1 MNIKMRVKDKKNL
14 KNKIDLENILVSKNP
29 HSIKPE
35 NINIQTINIDK
46 RKNYINEE
54 KKFWSSKNL
63 KKKIYLNNSA
73 INYNINNKKYCQNDE
88 QISYFESS
96 ESERPPSPINS
107 PTSSTHLTYTKK
119 KKKQKR
125 YQKKKI
131 AKYNYRNKNKYYNS
145 INNISFNSNIN
156 NSIFLASSSSSSSS
170 DNDYDYSESSDIS
183 FRSKENKRKRF
194 YEEMMVEEN
203 ELDYLK
209 KSEVGIISSEEE
221 DNNNSLDISNSIEEN
236 FNNEIERIL
245 IDIYNKNITLISSEN
260 YNEINK
266 NNYQIQDTQKQIKKF
281 LKRENLKI
289 NLLVLKSLSNKIKEL
304 IGKYKEKVF
313 EIKEIK
319 YLYEII
325 QSQRQYIIKNQQIHF
340 NNSVESNVATNS
352 NSNSLNDSNNEEE
365 NLFNLQDE
373 IVSKASSILLRELIH
388 IKKTLKLSSK
398 EIETIFRYPFSLL
411 NENGKKIKFSVEL
424 MQNEEFCKT
433 LLNDEIISSLLKQIK
448 GIFNQTNDI
457 KILKMMEEL
466 EGNCEHKNEMT
477 RFLEYI
483 NNKLNI
489 NINKNNENNE
499 NKIKKTNNKNKNNN
513 KKKETEI
520 ENNNNNIDN
529 NNENK
534 ELNFKN
540 IDELLNYIND
550 ETDSKK
556 GKKRGKKGKKNKKQK
571 KEEKELI
578 NNIKDNDNN
587 DNNYYYLGDEFK
599 KEFED
604 FKRDIEEN
612 SVHICKI
619 EKIIPC
625 LSNDFL
631 NNLSK

>member
-1 MNIKMRVKDKKNL
+1 MKVKVNKNI

-29 HSIKPE
+29 E
-35 NINIQTINIDK
+35 NINIQTININK

-73 INYNINNKKYCQNDE
+73 INYNINNKKYYQNDE
-88 QISYFESS
+88 QISFFESG
-96 ESERPPSPINS
+96 ESDRSPSPINS
-107 PTSSTHLTYTKK
+107 LASSMHITYTKK

-131 AKYNYRNKNKYYNS
+131 SKYNYKNKKYYNS
-145 INNISFNSNIN
+145 LNNISFNSNIN

-183 FRSKENKRKRF
+183 FRSKDNKRKRF
-194 YEEMMVEEN
+194 YEENMIEEN
-203 ELDYLK
+203 ESDYLK

-245 IDIYNKNITLISSEN
+245 IDIYNKNITIISSEN
-260 YNEINK
+260 FNEINK
-266 NNYQIQDTQKQIKKF
+266 NNYHIEDTQKQIKKF
-281 LKRENLKI
+281 LKRENFKI

-304 IGKYKEKVF
+304 IGKYKEKIF

-325 QSQRQYIIKNQQIHF
+325 QRQRQYIINNQQIHF

-373 IVSKASSILLRELIH
+373 IVSKAPNILLRELIH
-388 IKKTLKLSSK
+388 IKRTLKLSSK

-411 NENGKKIKFSVEL
+411 NEKGKKIKFSVEL

-433 LLNDEIISSLLKQIK
+433 LLNDEILSSILRQIK
-448 GIFNQTNDI
+448 GIFNQENDI
-457 KILKMMEEL
+457 KITKMIEEL
-466 EGNCEHKNEMT
+466 EGNYEHKNEMT
-477 RFLEYI
+477 RFIEYI

-489 NINKNNENNE
+489 NINKNENNE
-499 NKIKKTNNKNKNNN
+499 NENKNKIDDKNKNKNKIDNKNNIN
-513 KKKETEI
+513 KKKEI
-520 ENNNNNIDN
+520 EHNNND
-529 NNENK
+529 NENK
-534 ELNFKN
+534 ELDFKN

-556 GKKRGKKGKKNKKQK
+556 GKKKGKKGKKNKKQK
-571 KEEKELI
+571 KEEKIII
-578 NNIKDNDNN
+578 NNIKDN
-587 DNNYYYLGDEFK
+587 NNYYYLGDDFK

-612 SVHICKI
+612 SIHIYKI
-619 EKIIPC
+619 KKIIPC

>member
-1 MNIKMRVKDKKNL
+1 MRVKDKKNL
-14 KNKIDLENILVSKNP
+14 KNKIDLENLLVSKNP

-73 INYNINNKKYCQNDE
+73 INYNINNKKYYQNDE
-88 QISYFESS
+88 QISFFESS

-119 KKKQKR
+119 KKKQRR
-125 YQKKKI
+125 YQKMKI
-131 AKYNYRNKNKYYNS
+131 TKYNYRNKNKYYNS
-145 INNISFNSNIN
+145 INNISFNSNNN

-183 FRSKENKRKRF
+183 FRSKDNKRKRF

-209 KSEVGIISSEEE
+209 KSQVGIISSEEE
-221 DNNNSLDISNSIEEN
+221 DNNNSLDISNSLEEN

-266 NNYQIQDTQKQIKKF
+266 NNNQIQDTQKQIKTF

-325 QSQRQYIIKNQQIHF
+325 QSQRQYIINNQQIHF

-424 MQNEEFCKT
+424 MQNEEFFKT
-433 LLNDEIISSLLKQIK
+433 LLNDDIISSLLKQIK

-457 KILKMMEEL
+457 KILKMIEEL

-483 NNKLNI
+483 NNKLII
-489 NINKNNENNE
+489 NINKNNENENIE
-499 NKIKKTNNKNKNNN
+499 NKKNKNKKNKN
-513 KKKETEI
+513 KKKEIEI
-520 ENNNNNIDN
+520 ENNNINNN
-529 NNENK
+529 NNENE
-534 ELNFKN
+534 ELTFKN

-556 GKKRGKKGKKNKKQK
+556 GKKKGKKGKKNKKQK
-571 KEEKELI
+571 KEDKKEEEKEII
-578 NNIKDNDNN
+578 NNNSKDNYN
-587 DNNYYYLGDEFK
+587 DNNYYYLGDDFL

-604 FKRDIEEN
+604 FKKDIEEN
-612 SVHICKI
+612 SVYFYKI
-619 EKIIPC
+619 KKIIPC

>member
-1 MNIKMRVKDKKNL
+1 MKVKVNKNI

-29 HSIKPE
+29 E
-35 NINIQTINIDK
+35 NINIQTININK

-73 INYNINNKKYCQNDE
+73 INYNINNKKYYQNDE
-88 QISYFESS
+88 QISFFESW
-96 ESERPPSPINS
+96 ESDRSPSPINS
-107 PTSSTHLTYTKK
+107 LASSMHITYTKK

-131 AKYNYRNKNKYYNS
+131 SKYNYKNKKYYNS
-145 INNISFNSNIN
+145 LNNISFYSKIN

-183 FRSKENKRKRF
+183 FRSKDNKRKRF
-194 YEEMMVEEN
+194 YEENMIEEN
-203 ELDYLK
+203 ESDYLK

-245 IDIYNKNITLISSEN
+245 IDIYNKNITIISSEN
-260 YNEINK
+260 FNEINK
-266 NNYQIQDTQKQIKKF
+266 NNYHIEDTQKQIKKF
-281 LKRENLKI
+281 LKRENFKI

-325 QSQRQYIIKNQQIHF
+325 QRQRQYIINNQQIHF

-373 IVSKASSILLRELIH
+373 IVSKAPSILLRELIH
-388 IKKTLKLSSK
+388 IKRTLKLSSK

-411 NENGKKIKFSVEL
+411 NEKGKKIKFSVEL

-433 LLNDEIISSLLKQIK
+433 LLNDEILSNILRQIK
-448 GIFNQTNDI
+448 GIFNQENDI
-457 KILKMMEEL
+457 KITKMIEEL
-466 EGNCEHKNEMT
+466 EGNYEHKNEMT
-477 RFLEYI
+477 RFIEYI

-489 NINKNNENNE
+489 NINKNENNE
-499 NKIKKTNNKNKNNN
+499 NENKNKNKIDDKNKNKNKIDNKNNIN
-513 KKKETEI
+513 KKREI
-520 ENNNNNIDN
+520 EHNNND
-529 NNENK
+529 NENK
-534 ELNFKN
+534 ELDFKN

-550 ETDSKK
+550 ETDSRK
-556 GKKRGKKGKKNKKQK
+556 GKKKGKKGKKNKKQK
-571 KEEKELI
+571 KEEKIII
-578 NNIKDNDNN
+578 NNIKDN
-587 DNNYYYLGDEFK
+587 NNYYYLGDDFK
-599 KEFED
+599 KEFEE

-612 SVHICKI
+612 SIHIYKI
-619 EKIIPC
+619 KKIIPC